1 MSAGVK
7 NKHTTKPVIT
17 DSMIDIMSA
26 DYRTA
31 DKAARSLHP
40 TVKAHGTLVHH
51 SSVSSNSVVE
61 KRDCSHNRV
70 AARII
75 IIIIDQAFRS

>member
-17 DSMIDIMSA
+17 DAMIDIMSA

-31 DKAARSLHP
+31 EKGARSLHP
-40 TVKAHGTLVHH
+40 TVKAHGTLAALFI
-51 SSVSSNSVVE
+51 SQQQSY
-61 KRDCSHNRV
+61 NRV
-70 AARII
+70 AARN
-75 IIIIDQAFRS
+75 IIIDQAFRS